1 LEGFFVRPDRRGNV
15 GESTFATPYQGGYNR
30 PDEHTERCT
39 DRGGTVNRRQIV
51 IRLVITLAALVM
63 LFAVVLPAAA
73 QSEGRIAGIVYADTN
88 ANGIRDEGEP
98 GIKDARV
105 NFASGGWDT
114 TINTADD
121 GSFSIEL
128 NPGTW
133 TVTIVELPAGYFEP
147 EVASTE
153 VVVAAAGDA
162 VSNVEFAIVPEG
174 TVLPASGG
182 PVPGYIIIGGLI
194 AMLIAGG
201 ALVLLGQRR
210 SQLPV

>member
-1 LEGFFVRPDRRGNV
+1 
-15 GESTFATPYQGGYNR
+15 
-30 PDEHTERCT
+30 
-39 DRGGTVNRRQIV
+39 VNRRQIV

-73 QSEGRIAGIVYADTN
+73 QSEGRIAGIVFADTN
-88 ANGIRDEGEP
+88 ANGIRDEDEP

-105 NFASGGWDT
+105 NFASEGWDT

-121 GSFSIEL
+121 GSFSIDL

-153 VVVAAAGDA
+153 VVVADAGDA

-182 PVPGYIIIGGLI
+182 PVPGYIIIGGLV

-210 SQLPV
+210 SQLAA

>member
-1 LEGFFVRPDRRGNV
+1 M
-15 GESTFATPYQGGYNR
+15 
-30 PDEHTERCT
+30 
-39 DRGGTVNRRQIV
+39 NRRQIV
-51 IRLVITLAALVM
+51 FRLTITLAALVV
-63 LFAVVLPAAA
+63 LLAVVMPAAA
-73 QSEGRIAGIVYADTN
+73 QSEGRIAGIVYADSN

-98 GIKDARV
+98 GIKDARI

-133 TVTIVELPAGYFEP
+133 TVTVVELPAGYFEP
-147 EVASTE
+147 EVASTD
-153 VVVAAAGDA
+153 VVVAEAGDS

-182 PVPGYIIIGGLI
+182 PVPGTVVIAGLV
-194 AMLIAGG
+194 AMLIAGV
-201 ALVLLGQRR
+201 ALVLLGRRR
-210 SQLPV
+210 SEQPA